1 MLYIRTGKPGHGK
14 TLNTIREVD
23 QKAHREGRVVYYHNV
38 ADLKT
43 DQLQAA
49 WFGFDDPYK
58 WYELP
63 HDAIIVVDEA
73 QGWFGVRDPRQ
84 KPPEHI
90 SRFET
95 MRHQGHE
102 VHLVTQDP
110 RYIDVHLRR
119 LCNGHIHYWR
129 VFKSQQ
135 LLRFESEA
143 VIEAVEKK
151 TSFKDA
157 DKTTLKLDKK
167 YFGVYTSTK
176 ANHHFAFKPP
186 KKMILALAVIIGA
199 AFMVYRAYERYAE
212 GSKSATPASA
222 ATGATTPNGADKG
235 VVDQVSSAVGALIK
249 PTGDG
254 ETKVVTPAQYLER
267 RKPRVPDLPSSA
279 PVYDELTK
287 PVAHPRLY
295 CLSTGDPRLVA
306 RRPQHT
312 VKDGKSCQC
321 YTQQGTKV
329 ATAFDFCL
337 TVARDGY
344 FDPTLPDR
352 NGLDPRS
359 GQQSAVAASPLPPP
373 TSERLQADAQ
383 PAATQLTIVPDSEYP
398 ARPWRSN

>member
-23 QKAHREGRVVYYHNV
+23 QKALKEGRVVYYHNV
-38 ADLKT
+38 AGLKA

-49 WFGFDDPYK
+49 WYEFDDPCK

-73 QGWFGVRDPRQ
+73 QGWFGARDPRNR
-84 KPPEHI
+84 PPEHI
-90 SRFET
+90 TRFET

-135 LLRFESEA
+135 LLRFESEV

-157 DKTTLKLDKK
+157 DKSTLKLDKK

-176 ANHHFAFKPP
+176 AAHHFAFKPP

-212 GSKSATPASA
+212 GSKTTAPASA
-222 ATGATTPNGADKG
+222 ATEATTPKGSDKG
-235 VVDQVSSAVGALIK
+235 VVDQVSSAVTSIIK
-249 PTGDG
+249 PAGDG
-254 ETKVVTPAQYLER
+254 EAKSLTPEQYLER

-295 CLSTGDPRLVA
+295 CLSTSDPHLVA

-337 TVARDGY
+337 TVAKDGY
-344 FDPTLPDR
+344 FDPTRPDR

-359 GQQSAVAASPLPPP
+359 GQQPAVATSPP
-373 TSERLQADAQ
+373 TLSSGSQLQADAQ
-383 PAATQLTIVPDSEYP
+383 PAGTQVTIVPDSEYP
-398 ARPWRSN
+398 SRPWRSN